1 MTNEG
6 PGRAIPSEAS
16 ARLRNAYLAEVGAEV
31 RRRLDF
37 CAPCYLVAL
46 GLFIVVLDGRHPADD
61 GLLGMLYAV
70 AATVAVAA
78 MLVTR
83 RVAPRPVA
91 AGAFTGF
98 VIVLSAAFGIFG
110 RPPQVVATSDIC
122 LLNGLAVLIPWGFGA
137 QLSVALATLAG
148 LVFVLPD
155 HSLSS
160 PVVDPVL
167 TVTAGVATS
176 LWCAAFLDRYRR
188 QSFVRLTLFTEAKRR
203 AEEEAEIAAVLVRV
217 GETLHVHL
225 DQADLLERV
234 NGLAVDAL
242 RCDWSA
248 TFAWDDERAA
258 YRLRAA
264 VGLADAVLA
273 ELRELEMN
281 PATLSVAPFLHP
293 GELVEIPDAASKTF
307 IPAGLMA
314 RWQASSTLIVPI
326 AAGEKITAVMTH
338 GYRERTGPFSVVQRR
353 IALGIGHATAIAL
366 ENARLIATLQAA
378 SRIKS
383 EFVATM
389 SHELRT
395 PLNIITGYTEL
406 LTEETFGP
414 LTAEQQETLGRMR
427 HSAHELLALIDE
439 TLNLGRL
446 EAGRAP
452 LTIEP
457 VDLEGVFAEVRAEV
471 HALVPAGVTL
481 TWSNALDRAAVLTD
495 RGKVKTI
502 LKNLVGNALKFT
514 TAGSVAVSAA
524 TVGDGVRLV
533 VRDTGIGMAAEHLS
547 VIFEMFRQL
556 DGSSTRRFG
565 GVGLGLHIVKRL
577 VEMLGGT
584 IAVESAPGSG
594 STFAVMLPQWP
605 SGRAAAA

>member
-16 ARLRNAYLAEVGAEV
+16 ARLRTAYLAEVGAEV

-46 GLFIVVLDGRHPADD
+46 GLFIVVLDRRHPADD
-61 GLLGMLYAV
+61 GLLRMLYAV
-70 AATVAVAA
+70 ATTVAVAA

-155 HSLSS
+155 HSLST

-293 GELVEIPDAASKTF
+293 GELVEIPDATRKTF
-307 IPAGLMA
+307 IPGELMT
-314 RWQASSTLIVPI
+314 RWQAASTLIVPI
-326 AAGEKITAVMTH
+326 AAGDKITAVMTH
-338 GYRERTGPFSVVQRR
+338 GYRERTGAFSVVQRR

-406 LTEETFGP
+406 LSEETFGP

-427 HSAHELLALIDE
+427 QSAHELLALIDE

-446 EAGRAP
+446 EAGRTP

-584 IAVESAPGSG
+584 IAVESAPGRG
-594 STFAVMLPQWP
+594 STFAVMLPQWR